1 MMQKATHEQIKNQN
15 TDLVLRTIYQARS
28 ISRAEIARTTGL
40 TRPTVSSIVGEL
52 MDMQLVTEIG
62 YGPSVRG
69 KPPLILELNA
79 NSRNI
84 LCIDIA
90 NHEFRGAL
98 VNLRGD
104 IIHRSSLAAEDIAGD
119 EAIDMVYRLIDQLM
133 AASVVPLLGIGI
145 GTPGLAD
152 PVRGIV
158 RQAVNLAWRNLPL
171 GDLLSIRYNLPA
183 YVANDSQIAALA
195 ELTFGTGA
203 KASNLVVIKIGRGV
217 GAGIVIDRHLYYGDS
232 FGAGEIGH
240 VQVVPN
246 GELCRCGQHGCLE
259 TVISS
264 RSLKQQ
270 AEPFLGTT
278 ITSDELFAVFQTG
291 RPEILALID
300 EAGQYLGKA
309 VSHLVS
315 VLDIHHVL
323 IAGSLARYG
332 DPLTRAVQQ
341 QITSGVLPS
350 IARETR
356 IETSSLGADIVILG
370 AAALVLSNELNLP

>member
-15 TDLVLRTIYQARS
+15 TSLVLRTIYQARS
-28 ISRAEIARTTGL
+28 ISRADIARATGL

-52 MDMQLVTEIG
+52 MDVQLVTEIG
-62 YGPSVRG
+62 FGPSVRG
-69 KPPLILELNA
+69 KPPLILELHA

-104 IIHRSSLAAEDIAGD
+104 ITHRSSLPAEEVAGE
-119 EAIDMVYRLIDQLM
+119 EAVQMVYRLIDQLM
-133 AASVVPLLGIGI
+133 AASPVPLLGIGI
-145 GTPGLAD
+145 GTPGLMD
-152 PVRGIV
+152 PLRGIV
-158 RQAVNLAWRNLPL
+158 RQAVNLDWRDLPL
-171 GDLLSIRYNLPA
+171 GDLLTTRYNLPA

-195 ELTFGTGA
+195 ELTFGMGA
-203 KASNLVVIKIGRGV
+203 KSSNLVVIKIGRGV

-240 VQVVPN
+240 VQVIP
-246 GELCRCGQHGCLE
+246 GGDLCRCGQRGCLE

-264 RSLKQQ
+264 RVLKKK
-270 AEPFLGTT
+270 AEPVLGSAV
-278 ITSDELFAVFQTG
+278 TSDDLYAAFQAG
-291 RPEILALID
+291 NPKIQALID
-300 EAGQYLGKA
+300 DAGQHLGKA

-315 VLDIHHVL
+315 ALDIHHIL

-332 DPLTRAVQQ
+332 DRLTRAVQQ
-341 QITSGVLPS
+341 QLTSGVLPS
-350 IARETR
+350 IAHETR